1 MRFAAAV
8 GVLFGWLGGGV
19 AASSAPPTVSCD
31 KIILSVASG
40 TQGRYRI
47 VLGAVSVPPP
57 YLRQVVRPD
66 ESARFPY
73 WRKAGLVVR
82 GGSLPVT
89 VSVPPAWRTRAAITW
104 GNSPVGSGLRIASC
118 PALEGQLWNAYAG
131 GFLLRSRS
139 ACVPLVFR
147 VGGQTTTVRFGV
159 GQRCK

>member
-1 MRFAAAV
+1 MRIAPAIAVAFA
-8 GVLFGWLGGGV
+8 WLAGGV
-19 AASSAPPTVSCD
+19 AESSPPPMVSCD

-40 TQGRYRI
+40 TQGGYRV

-57 YLRQVVRPD
+57 YLWQVVRSN

-82 GGSLPVT
+82 GGSPAVT
-89 VSVPPAWRTRAAITW
+89 VTVPKPWRTRAAITW
-104 GNSPVGSGLRIASC
+104 GNSTGSELRMASC
-118 PALEGQLWNAYAG
+118 PALAGQPWNAYAG
-131 GFLLRSRS
+131 GFLLRSHS

-147 VGGQTTTVRFGV
+147 VGRQTATVRFGI